1 MLNIKKINEVA
12 ASLLEKAPGFAV
24 SIFTNSEVLYQK
36 GYGVTNTE
44 EQGVDITPATLFR
57 IGSVSKTLTATLIMK
72 LVEQGVLDLDCP
84 IKEYFPDLRLS
95 YPDAEDNI
103 TLRMLLSHTAGLPD
117 GGDLFGNREN
127 EALEKFVRE
136 EVPNLPFVA
145 PPNTMYSYGNHSF
158 NLAAYVAEKAAGKRF
173 AQLMNDEIFTLLEM
187 SRTMYDPL
195 KAMTYPLA
203 LQHEKSEDG
212 SFKVDHSFPENAACH
227 GSFFCISNTED
238 MTKFGQMY
246 LSNGKHNGK
255 EVLSQESL
263 KEIFSMQANRY
274 TIPESSIGLCWIKD
288 FDKGIHYWWHSGGIG
303 TYRSFIVLFP
313 AHNIGIFIAANNNAG
328 WEMVEEVLEQIGSK
342 NDENKLEHKTDWKKV
357 QSACGNYLSVKSGLL
372 SISFNKEHSILHN
385 GRKLLVQSL
394 KDDHIIGVNDN
405 GEVVVSIGLINHPDY
420 LMVNGSPSKKIM
432 EPLTKLNSD
441 ILSTYFGDYQQG
453 EMVYTFL
460 LDGDKLFFFDG
471 DDKLPCTYLFENKFF
486 CPGYGLLEFEED
498 ELKIQRAWIYKKK
511 R

>member
-1 MLNIKKINEVA
+1 MLNFKKINEVA

-24 SIFTNSEVLYQK
+24 SIFTDSEVLFQL
-36 GYGVTNTE
+36 GFGVTNTE
-44 EQGVDITPATLFR
+44 EQGIDITPVTLFR

-72 LVEQGVLDLDCP
+72 LVEQGLLDLDCP
-84 IKEYFPDLRLS
+84 VKEYIPEFRLS
-95 YPDAEDNI
+95 YPRAEDTI

-117 GGDLFGNREN
+117 GGDLFGSSESD
-127 EALEKFVRE
+127 ALEKYVRE
-136 EVPNLPFVA
+136 EISKLPFVA
-145 PPNTMYSYGNHSF
+145 PPNTMYSYSNHSI
-158 NLAAYVAEKAAGKRF
+158 NLAAYTAEKAAGKRF
-173 AQLMNDEIFTLLEM
+173 AQLMNDEIFTPLEM

-203 LQHEKSEDG
+203 LQHEKSDDG
-212 SFKVDHSFPENAACH
+212 SFKVEHSFPENAACH
-227 GSFFCISNTED
+227 GSFFCISNAAD

-255 EVLSQESL
+255 EVLSQESFQ
-263 KEIFSMQANRY
+263 EIFKMQANRY

-288 FDKGIHYWWHSGGIG
+288 FDKGINYWWHSGGIG

-313 AHNIGIFIAANNNAG
+313 EHNIGIFTAANNNAG
-328 WEMVEEVLEQIGSK
+328 WEIVEEVINQFGSK
-342 NDENKLEHKTDWKKV
+342 NDENKFEHKTDWKKV
-357 QSACGNYLSVKSGLL
+357 RFAYGNYLSVKSGLL
-372 SISFNKEHSILHN
+372 SIPFNKDPSIFHN

-394 KDDHIIGVNDN
+394 KDDHIVGVDDN

-453 EMVYTFL
+453 EMVYTFF
-460 LDGDKLFFFDG
+460 LDGDNPFFFDG

-498 ELKIQRAWIYKKK
+498 VLKIQNAWAFEKQK
-511 R
+511 